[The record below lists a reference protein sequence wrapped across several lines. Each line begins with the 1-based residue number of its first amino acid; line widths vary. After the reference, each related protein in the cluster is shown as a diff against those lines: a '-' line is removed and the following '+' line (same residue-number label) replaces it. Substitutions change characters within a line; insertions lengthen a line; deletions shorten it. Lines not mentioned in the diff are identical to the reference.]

1 MKICCHLLLIV
12 EGSAFY
18 GLSLTARTL
27 LPGWF
32 YRFNQKNSANYE
44 TICEPQ
50 IKSSCGDDGADLSVP
65 LDQKSLS

>member
-1 MKICCHLLLIV
+1 MKNMLPSAFGYV
-12 EGSAFY
+12 EGFFY

-50 IKSSCGDDGADLSVP
+50 IKVVVVMTEP
-65 LDQKSLS
+65 T